1 MLNPK
6 TNERELCYV
15 VMIDAIEP
23 IVGSDNCEAAV
34 VGGWRVMVRKGT
46 FQAGDL
52 AVYFEIDS
60 KVDTSKPEFA
70 FMEKYH
76 GKVKTQK
83 YTFGGKN
90 PGFFSQ
96 GLIMPVTDFG
106 WELGYSGQ
114 FSGDFSLIKT
124 NNGNEVLTEGDFL
137 TAKLGVV
144 YAVDDDNK
152 RKAKKNPDAAINA
165 ALARHPGIAKKYGKF
180 IKNHR
185 AARAIFL
192 FLFGKKRDNRS
203 WIAGVPK
210 TDEERIENRIWTLDD
225 REKVW
230 IATEKVDGTS
240 TTFYLKR
247 GKGFH
252 KPEYLV
258 CSRNV
263 VFDTPAKADKNFYK
277 DSLGGNVYLAMSEK
291 YNMREVL
298 QKLLDNRPS
307 AEWVAVQA
315 ETFGEG
321 VQKRGYGKK
330 ELEIRAFNLLYS
342 DCGRVG
348 TLKMRDELLPLG
360 VPSVPVISEGMTLP
374 ATIDELRAFVHNE
387 VSLIDGGMKEG
398 IVFRTLDGAESFK
411 CVDPDFLVKY
421 HG

>member
-114 FSGDFSLIKT
+114 FSGDFPLIKT

-137 TAKLGVV
+137 TARLGVV

-152 RKAKKNPDAAINA
+152 RKARRNPDAAINA

-180 IKNHR
+180 IKNHK

-203 WIAGVPK
+203 WPSHIAAK
-210 TDEERIENRIWTLDD
+210 TDVERIQNMIWILQD
-225 REKVW
+225 KQPYV
-230 IATEKVDGTS
+230 ATEKIDGS
-240 TTFYLKR
+240 SCSVMAER
-247 GKGFH
+247 GKFG
-252 KPEYLV
+252 KIKYYI

-263 VFDTPAKADKNFYK
+263 VFEDENQPCYYDENIYFEAYKKYNLKEKITQILNDYNLPNVALQMEVFGSKIQKRDYSLNEHQAMVFHIVSNGIKMPMDK
-277 DSLGGNVYLAMSEK
+277 VVEICEK
-291 YNMREVL
+291 YDLPHVPIID
-298 QKLLDNRPS
+298 DNFIFP
-307 AEWVAVQA
+307 
-315 ETFGEG
+315 
-321 VQKRGYGKK
+321 
-330 ELEIRAFNLLYS
+330 
-342 DCGRVG
+342 D
-348 TLKMRDELLPLG
+348 
-360 VPSVPVISEGMTLP
+360 
-374 ATIDELRAFVHNE
+374 TIDELQKYVE
-387 VSLIDGGMKEG
+387 GEGSKVDGKPREG
-398 IVFRTLDGAESFK
+398 IVFYDKATGQQYTKFVSPE
-411 CVDPDFLVKY
+411 FLLKF
-421 HG
+421 HN

>member
-15 VMIDAIEP
+15 VNIDAIEP

-114 FSGDFSLIKT
+114 FAGDFPLIKT

-137 TAKLGVV
+137 TSRLGVV

-152 RKAKKNPDAAINA
+152 RKAKRNPDAAINA
-165 ALARHPGIAKKYGKF
+165 ALARHPGIAKRYGKF
-180 IKNHR
+180 IKNHK

-192 FLFGKKRDNRS
+192 FIFGKKRDNRS
-203 WIAGVPK
+203 WPSHIAAK
-210 TDEERIENRIWTLDD
+210 TDVERIQNMIWILQD
-225 REKVW
+225 KQPYV
-230 IATEKVDGTS
+230 ATEKIDGS
-240 TTFYLKR
+240 SCSIMAER
-247 GKGFH
+247 GKFG
-252 KPEYLV
+252 KINYYI

-263 VFDTPAKADKNFYK
+263 VFEDENQPCYYDENIYFEAYKKYNLKEKITQILNDYNLPNVALQMEVFGSKIQKRDYSLNEHQAMVFHIVSNGIKMPMDK
-277 DSLGGNVYLAMSEK
+277 VVEICEK
-291 YNMREVL
+291 YDLPHVPIID
-298 QKLLDNRPS
+298 DNFIFP
-307 AEWVAVQA
+307 
-315 ETFGEG
+315 
-321 VQKRGYGKK
+321 
-330 ELEIRAFNLLYS
+330 
-342 DCGRVG
+342 D
-348 TLKMRDELLPLG
+348 
-360 VPSVPVISEGMTLP
+360 
-374 ATIDELRAFVHNE
+374 TIDELQKYVE
-387 VSLIDGGMKEG
+387 GEGSKVDGKPREG
-398 IVFRTLDGAESFK
+398 IVFYDKATGQQYTKFVSPE
-411 CVDPDFLVKY
+411 FLLKF
-421 HG
+421 HN

>member
-1 MLNPK
+1 MINK
-6 TNERELCYV
+6 NTQMRELAYV

-106 WELGYSGQ
+106 WELGSSGQ
-114 FSGDFSLIKT
+114 FSGDFPLIKT

-137 TAKLGVV
+137 TARLGVV

-152 RKAKKNPDAAINA
+152 RKAKRNPDAAINA

-180 IKNHR
+180 IKNHK

-192 FLFGKKRDNRS
+192 FLFGKKKDNRS
-203 WIAGVPK
+203 WPSHIAAK
-210 TDEERIENRIWTLDD
+210 TDVERIQNMIWILQD
-225 REKVW
+225 KQPYV
-230 IATEKVDGTS
+230 ATEKIDGS
-240 TTFYLKR
+240 SCSVMAER
-247 GKGFH
+247 GKFG
-252 KPEYLV
+252 KIKYYI

-263 VFDTPAKADKNFYK
+263 VFEDENQPCYYDENIYFEAYKKYNLKEKITQILNDYNLPNVALQMEVFGSKIQKRDYSLNEHQAMVFHIVSNGIKMPMDK
-277 DSLGGNVYLAMSEK
+277 VVEICEK
-291 YNMREVL
+291 YDLPHVPIID
-298 QKLLDNRPS
+298 DNFIFP
-307 AEWVAVQA
+307 
-315 ETFGEG
+315 
-321 VQKRGYGKK
+321 
-330 ELEIRAFNLLYS
+330 
-342 DCGRVG
+342 D
-348 TLKMRDELLPLG
+348 
-360 VPSVPVISEGMTLP
+360 
-374 ATIDELRAFVHNE
+374 TIDELQKYVE
-387 VSLIDGGMKEG
+387 GEGSKVDGKPREG
-398 IVFRTLDGAESFK
+398 IVFYDKATGQQYTKFVSPE
-411 CVDPDFLVKY
+411 FLLKF
-421 HG
+421 HN